1 MKVYIATS
9 GTIFGLLT
17 LAHVGR
23 IVLESSALM
32 KDPSYLAITAAA
44 AAMCI
49 WAWRAYPR
57 ARVMSRSGTAR

>member
-17 LAHVGR
+17 LAHVAR

-44 AAMCI
+44 AAMCV
-49 WAWRAYPR
+49 WAWRVYPR
-57 ARVMSRSGTAR
+57 ASAMSRSGIA